1 MSERI
6 LVVPRA
12 AWPPLPETGA
22 RRLSDRPCP
31 GEWAWRPRSEAETDE
46 RFLQIIPYA
55 LLRNR
60 SGDIWCYARTGGD
73 ARLRDRLSA
82 GVGGHVD
89 EADTAESIG
98 AMAERAL
105 RRELRE
111 ELQLRSELV
120 VPEPAAW
127 IYEGLSAVGRV
138 HIGLLYVLSWR
149 EEEPPQPVDGQGLN
163 SIGFVPAERIADD
176 PRFEL
181 WSRLAAGFLI
191 RNSA

>member
-1 MSERI
+1 MSARI

-22 RRLSDRPCP
+22 WRLSGWPYP
-31 GEWAWRPRSEAETDE
+31 GEWIWWPRSDAETDE

-60 SGDIWCYARTGGD
+60 SGEIWCYARSGGD

-82 GVGGHVD
+82 GVGGHID
-89 EADTAESIG
+89 EADAAESIG
-98 AMAERAL
+98 TTAERAL

-111 ELQLRSELV
+111 ELQLQSDIG

-127 IYEGLSAVGRV
+127 IYEERSSVGRV
-138 HIGLLYVLSWR
+138 HIGLLYVLSWC
-149 EEEPPQPVDGQGLN
+149 EDAPPQPVDGQGLKG
-163 SIGFVPAERIADD
+163 IGFVPAKRIVDD
-176 PRFEL
+176 SRFEL
-181 WSRLAAGFLI
+181 WSRLAADFLI
-191 RNSA
+191 RNSV

>member
-22 RRLSDRPCP
+22 WRLSDRPCP

-55 LLRNR
+55 LLRSR
-60 SGDIWCYARTGGD
+60 SRDIWCYARNGGD
-73 ARLRDRLSA
+73 ARLRDGLSA

-89 EADTAESIG
+89 EADAAVSIG
-98 AMAERAL
+98 TMAERAL

-111 ELQLRSELV
+111 ELQLRSDIA

-138 HIGLLYVLSWR
+138 HIGLLYVLSWS
-149 EEEPPQPVDGQGLN
+149 EDEPPRPVEGQGLKG
-163 SIGFVPAERIADD
+163 IGFVPAERIADD

-181 WSRLAAGFLI
+181 WSRLAADFLI